1 LPINAIIA
9 QLQQIGLTPTDIHQ
23 LEYLSS
29 RNVLESLPGGFR
41 YLKRNKRA
49 DAIEYFEQFANLL
62 EEELI
67 GSMSINVE
75 ALLREKSRMAES
87 TPA

>member
-1 LPINAIIA
+1 
-9 QLQQIGLTPTDIHQ
+9 
-23 LEYLSS
+23 
-29 RNVLESLPGGFR
+29 
-41 YLKRNKRA
+41 LKRNKRA